1 MLFMSL
7 FLVFFFQKM
16 LFKMFFERLWKNS
29 KKNNFVE
36 SLRRI
41 KNLFEA
47 RRSFWKVD
55 TSKKII
61 RMSVILV
68 MKKRICREIIRTK
81 WQK

>member
-7 FLVFFFQKM
+7 FLVFFFKKM

-36 SLRRI
+36 SKRRI